1 MTRFKATFL
10 SLFLALGMI
19 LGTTTA
25 YAAET
30 RSGTEVWHLGEA
42 TVGSFVVEND
52 NLTPVKTIGDDGKL
66 FIWTQFSR
74 ADGSSYPPIVVTVEL
89 RDYDTGAVLDRVQ
102 YKEGETIDRVLYYP
116 NAKKGQRIQ
125 VYWDIS
131 SQYNPPGPYR
141 KANITYG
148 YILYQDEVPPEGP
161 GTD

>member
-74 ADGSSYPPIVVTVEL
+74 ADSSSYPPIVVTVEL
-89 RDYDTGAVLDRVQ
+89 RDYDT
-102 YKEGETIDRVLYYP
+102 
-116 NAKKGQRIQ
+116 
-125 VYWDIS
+125 
-131 SQYNPPGPYR
+131 
-141 KANITYG
+141 
-148 YILYQDEVPPEGP
+148 
-161 GTD
+161 

>member
-74 ADGSSYPPIVVTVEL
+74 ADSSMLKKDKESKCIGIL
-89 RDYDTGAVLDRVQ
+89 AVSIIHLDHTEKQ
-102 YKEGETIDRVLYYP
+102 I
-116 NAKKGQRIQ
+116 
-125 VYWDIS
+125 
-131 SQYNPPGPYR
+131 
-141 KANITYG
+141 
-148 YILYQDEVPPEGP
+148 
-161 GTD
+161 

>member
-1 MTRFKATFL
+1 MTKFKKIFC
-10 SLFLALGMI
+10 SLFLVLAMI

-25 YAAET
+25 YAVET
-30 RSGTEVWHLGEA
+30 RSGSETWYLGQA

-52 NLTPVKTIGDDGKL
+52 NLTPVKTIGDDGDL
-66 FIWTQFSR
+66 FVWTEFSR
-74 ADGSSYPPIVVTVEL
+74 ADSSSYSPIVVTAEL

-102 YKEGETIDRVLYYP
+102 YKEGEPIDRTLYYQ

-148 YILYQDEVPPEGP
+148 YILFKDELPPEGP
-161 GTD
+161 ETD